1 MRWLAALSVA
11 CILAG
16 AGTVAAADAPTR
28 DVAIPGKA
36 FEPAHI
42 TVLAGTTVTWRNGD
56 SLNHTVT
63 AESDAFDS
71 GYLAP
76 GGSFSYAFTKQG
88 HYAYHCLIHKFMK
101 GTVDV
106 FSLVLTGPESPVVA
120 GKQIVVAGLAPAG
133 TASVTLAKIGGGEPA
148 RTVHARP
155 DGSFTVR
162 FRAASPGAYRA
173 TVGKAASPVIRVA
186 VIPRLSISHTSTTVT
201 VTADPARPTRARCA
215 PGLRPRSLRLAD
227 DRTRAALGAL
237 AGSARD
243 PDTAPRA
250 GSGRRP
256 GHRGLGRRRLAG
268 DRARS
273 LRPTAVPP
281 IDI

>member
-201 VTADPARPTRARCA
+201 VTADPARPTARVA
-215 PGLRPRSLRLAD
+215 LQAYDRDHFAWRTIARGRL
-227 DRTRAALGAL
+227 
-237 AGSARD
+237 SARSRAQLVI
-243 PDTAPRA
+243 PTPRPERVRVVVRGTAGWADVASPA
-250 GSGRRP
+250 IVL
-256 GHRGLGRRRLAG
+256 GH
-268 DRARS
+268 
-273 LRPTAVPP
+273 
-281 IDI
+281 